1 MAEFLAV
8 QVRLGK
14 VTLEQVPDKYRA
26 EVETILIQLQQVG
39 DPNGNPS

>member
-14 VTLEQVPDKYRA
+14 ITLEQVPEKYRV
-26 EVETILIQLQQVG
+26 EVESTLRSY
-39 DPNGNPS
+39 DA